1 MVCSVGAGGG
11 AVTVS
16 DAVPLIP
23 DEVAVIVTG
32 PPPAIPVAT
41 PVLLT
46 MVARV
51 VLLEVQAA
59 CVVTFLVVTLTV
71 RSKTLRRR
79 QPGPRAAQPWRPLLA
94 IRAWPQALRAEVR

>member
-1 MVCSVGAGGG
+1 MVCSVGGDGGDGG

-23 DEVAVIVTG
+23 DEVAVIITG
-32 PPPAIPVAT
+32 PPAAMPVAR

-59 CVVTFLVVTLTV
+59 CVVTFLLEP
-71 RSKTLRRR
+71 S
-79 QPGPRAAQPWRPLLA
+79 
-94 IRAWPQALRAEVR
+94 E